1 MPKACEVGGVRVP
14 RRFGRVCV
22 APGSV
27 LAYLALRRIFPRLEG
42 WSPLPVEDDLL
53 VTYVVDAEDA
63 RYELAQSILL
73 LDLEQELD
81 EETLAEAALYGVPRA
96 ESIAHARAVLVDP
109 ALAARAVGPVPE
121 LDEEELAAS
130 LVGRREVFLEA
141 VR

>member
-1 MPKACEVGGVRVP
+1 
-14 RRFGRVCV
+14 
-22 APGSV
+22 
-27 LAYLALRRIFPRLEG
+27 
-42 WSPLPVEDDLL
+42 
-53 VTYVVDAEDA
+53 VTCVVDAEDA